1 MTQRWVRRVKRKRR
15 KERLRPARDI
25 QMTMRDEHP
34 EMERSTELSVL
45 KETGEI
51 TSLFFMFI
59 LIPTFD

>member
-1 MTQRWVRRVKRKRR
+1 M
-15 KERLRPARDI
+15 RPAHDI

-59 LIPTFD
+59 LMPTFD